1 MRLPA
6 RIEISAEDRDEEM
19 ISVRLDGVKDA
30 VETVKDLIVPWR
42 RKNAERK
49 ANLDNAYRQA
59 EIQRINAENLIAQ
72 AQAKK
77 TEAEAE
83 AVLTLAQAERAKAEA
98 EKAKAEAER
107 ELVEIRQSQMELAIK
122 IVDRYAQNA
131 SGELKMLFVK
141 ELLQIIDRVAS
152 DTINII
158 T

>member
-77 TEAEAE
+77 TEAEA
-83 AVLTLAQAERAKAEA
+83 VLTLAQAERAKAEA